1 MAITGTGT
9 KDDPYIVHNYEEIK
23 DVFQN
28 RMNGNICAKLANDID
43 CNDYGSMWEWETIT
57 VKMNWNSDFD
67 LDGHIIKNI
76 MIKNGNALFHGQ
88 NAGNIIRNGK
98 ILNVFNNNAEAIT
111 KGDGLTL
118 KDISISVNGTGLT
131 GVAFHSTVFEKC
143 AIYFKSNKLNNSV
156 FYCRTYPYC
165 KNSDFYFDINDK
177 NSQDIFTHYKAE
189 GASQLLDNCR
199 VRGYIGGESVQY
211 YLLSGSCNN
220 SVIEVDTT
228 NMSWGSGF
236 GSAYHTPCNAS
247 STGIINTEISP
258 NLNGGTS
265 GLTACTTAQ
274 MRDPDYLN
282 SIGFTVA
289 KVGE

>member
-9 KDDPYIVHNYEEIK
+9 KDDPYIVHSYKEIK

-28 RMNGNICAKLANDID
+28 KMSGNTYAILANDID
-43 CNDYGSMWEWETIT
+43 CNDYGDAWEWETIA
-57 VKMNWNSDFD
+57 VRINWGFDFD
-67 LDGHIIKNI
+67 LDGHVIKNI

-118 KDISISVNGTGLT
+118 KDISVSVNGTGLT
-131 GVAFHSTVFEKC
+131 GCAFYSTVFEKC
-143 AIYFKSNKLNNSV
+143 AIYFKSNKLNNPV
-156 FYCRTYPYC
+156 FYSRTYPYC
-165 KNSDFYFDINDK
+165 KNSDFYLDINDK
-177 NSQDIFTHYKAE
+177 NSKGIFTNYSAD

-199 VRGYIGGESVQY
+199 VRGYIGGASGGY
-211 YLLSGSCNN
+211 YLSTGTCNN

-228 NMSWGSGF
+228 NMSWDSSVIDKLIKMPFKG
-236 GSAYHTPCNAS
+236 A
-247 STGIINTEISP
+247 STGIINTEISL
-258 NLNGGTS
+258 NLGGTS
-265 GLTACTTAQ
+265 GLIACTTSQ

-282 SIGFTVA
+282 SIGFNVV
-289 KVGE
+289 KVGG

>member
-9 KDDPYIVHNYEEIK
+9 KDDPWIVHNYDEIK
-23 DVFQN
+23 NLMPNMRDNSYV
-28 RMNGNICAKLANDID
+28 KLANDID
-43 CNDYGSMWEWETIT
+43 CNEYGDTWEWETIT
-57 VKMNWNSDFD
+57 LGNWNFEFD
-67 LDGHIIKNI
+67 LDGHTIKNI
-76 MIKNGNALFHGQ
+76 MIKSGNSLFSG
-88 NAGNIIRNGK
+88 ASNINVIRNGK
-98 ILNVFNNNAEAIT
+98 ILNVFNNTGESIIN
-111 KGDGLTL
+111 GSGLIL
-118 KDISISVNGTGLT
+118 KDISMSVNGTGLT
-131 GVAFHSTVFEKC
+131 GVAFSSTVFENC
-143 AIYFKSNKLNNSV
+143 AIYFKSNKLNNFV

-165 KNSDFYFDINDK
+165 KNSDFYLDINDK
-177 NSQDIFTHYKAE
+177 NSKGIFTNYSAE

-199 VRGYIGGESVQY
+199 VRGYIGGVSSTY
-211 YLLSGSCNN
+211 YLLNGSCNN

-236 GSAYHTPCNAS
+236 GSAYHTPCGAS

-258 NLNGGTS
+258 NLGDTS
-265 GLTACTTAQ
+265 GLKACTTAQ